1 MKRLAALAITMT
13 LMGAQDRGVRSVTA
27 VRHWTLGD
35 VTRVAVE
42 VSADFKYHTDR
53 LQNPDRVYFDIMNAR
68 PRIGEHPLFSESLDD
83 PRVKRLRVAE
93 TTPGVTRI
101 VLDLAG
107 SVQVT
112 TTQLANPDRLMI
124 EVRSAGGSAT
134 PVSPVTPPKPPPT
147 APAAAPKAT
156 PEPPNSG
163 PMLPPTRQPKAVAA
177 PPDLASAEM
186 VVAEPSKTQ
195 LGQPPAT
202 SDGASELGTSE
213 SAAAGGATDSTA
225 RPSVAPPA
233 GPADGSTATRHD
245 SPSPFSSAPPSTPS
259 SAPSS
264 AAAPPASTS
273 ANSSETGKALR
284 YDTSPGS
291 PAPVAPAV
299 ANTLAE
305 TGRAARHTTNGDS
318 SLVRELGLK
327 ISRVVIDPGH
337 GGHDEGTRGATLVE
351 KDLVLDVAK
360 RVGKLIEDKMGA
372 EVIYTRTDDTFIPL
386 EGRTALANEKKAD
399 LFLSIHANSS
409 PVTRITGMETYYL
422 NFADTKD
429 AMDLAARENATARES
444 IFELRDMVQK
454 ITMHDKAEESKEFAS
469 RIQSALYAFSSREF
483 PANRNRGV
491 KKAPF
496 VVLIGAQMPSVLAE
510 IGFLS
515 NPREEAL
522 LKRNDYRQRLAEAL
536 FRGVQRYADSLSHF
550 QVAQQTQNR
559 P

>member
-1 MKRLAALAITMT
+1 MT
-13 LMGAQDRGVRSVTA
+13 LMGAQDRGVRTVTA

-42 VSADFKYHTDR
+42 VSSDFKYHTDR
-53 LQNPDRVYFDIMNAR
+53 LQNPDRVYFDIMDAR

-107 SVQVT
+107 SAQVT

-124 EVRSAGGSAT
+124 EVRSASGPAT
-134 PVSPVTPPKPPPT
+134 PATPITPVTPPPT
-147 APAAAPKAT
+147 GPAALPTAT
-156 PEPPNSG
+156 PEPPKTG
-163 PMLPPTRQPKAVAA
+163 PMFPPMHQPKAVAA
-177 PPDLASAEM
+177 LPDLASAEM
-186 VVAEPSKTQ
+186 VVAEPSRNQ
-195 LGQPPAT
+195 LAQPPAT
-202 SDGASELGTSE
+202 SDGASEQGTSE
-213 SAAAGGATDSTA
+213 GAAAGGAGDSPA
-225 RPSVAPPA
+225 RPTSVAPPA
-233 GPADGSTATRHD
+233 GSADGATVTRHD
-245 SPSPFSSAPPSTPS
+245 SPSPFSSAPPSAPSAVSASGS
-259 SAPSS
+259 SAPDAS
-264 AAAPPASTS
+264 AG
-273 ANSSETGKALR
+273 TGKTSR

-291 PAPVAPAV
+291 PAPIAPAIS
-299 ANTLAE
+299 NTLSE
-305 TGRAARHTTNGDS
+305 TGKAARHTTNGDS

-337 GGHDEGTRGATLVE
+337 GGHDQGTRGATLVE

-386 EGRTALANEKKAD
+386 EGRTDLANEKKAD

-409 PVTRITGMETYYL
+409 PVARITGVETYYL
-422 NFADTKD
+422 NFAETKD
-429 AMDLAARENATARES
+429 AMDVAARENANAKES

-454 ITMHDKAEESKEFAS
+454 ITMHDKAEESKEFAN
-469 RIQSALYAFSSREF
+469 RIQSALYAFSAREF

-536 FRGVQRYADSLSHF
+536 FRGVQRYAESLSHF